1 MFDPNYI
8 LPLLAKPTRFIA
20 TELINR

>member
-1 MFDPNYI
+1 MFDPDYI